1 MTRPLRVLGPA
12 LLLAFAF
19 AALIASLAYGGGAD
33 APDRLD
39 PGSVVLIGLPAARI
53 VFYAGAA
60 TTIGGLLFAVLLLTK
75 SKPEFS
81 VALDIAAAGAAV
93 WTVAAAVT
101 TFLTFLSVSLL
112 PVAVGPEFGQVFG
125 NYLATIPLGQA
136 WVYATLVPAIVTILT
151 FGVRNHT
158 ALVFV
163 GLFAVT
169 GLVPLALQGHAAGTA
184 GHAQA
189 VSSLGLH
196 LVFASVWVGGLI
208 VLIFL
213 QRVFSGDRLVV
224 VLRRYSTL
232 ALISFIVVGTS
243 GAING
248 AVRVGSLEALIS
260 TPYGLLVVVKVLAL
274 VALGTFGALHR
285 RYIIDRMARVG
296 AGTQRWFW
304 WLALAELAVMGVAIG
319 VGAGLARTQTPI
331 PQALPPAATPAMWLT
346 GEPLPPELTLA
357 RYVTEWKFDIL
368 WVLVAAFLA
377 FFYLAGVWRL
387 KRRGDSW
394 PVYRTIMWITGL
406 ILLFYVTNG
415 APNVY
420 ERYLFSSHMIAHMV
434 LAMAVPILLAPAAPI
449 TLALRTIEKRHD
461 GSRGVREWL
470 LLFVHSRVAGIY
482 SNPVVA
488 AAIFAGSLWAFYFTP
503 IFRWAAEDHIGHTIM
518 VVHFLGSGYLFA
530 QALIG
535 VDPAPYRAPYPL
547 RLLVLLATM
556 AFHAFFG
563 LALVTG
569 EGLLLADW
577 FGAMGRDWGPSALA
591 DQQLGGAITWSVGEI
606 PTLFLAIALAL
617 SWSRSD
623 DKEAKRL
630 DRKADRDGD
639 AELKAYNAM
648 LERMRNRA

>member
-1 MTRPLRVLGPA
+1 MTRPLRILGPA
-12 LLLAFAF
+12 LLLAVAF
-19 AALIASLAYGGGAD
+19 AALLASLAYGGGAD
-33 APDRLD
+33 APDRID
-39 PGSVVLIGLPAARI
+39 PGPVVLIGLPAARI

-60 TTIGGLLFAVLLLTK
+60 TTIGGLLFAVLVLSRT
-75 SKPEFS
+75 KPEFER
-81 VALDIAAAGAAV
+81 ALDIAAAGAAV
-93 WTVAAAVT
+93 WAVAAAVT
-101 TFLTFLSVSLL
+101 TFLTFLSLSLL
-112 PVAVGPEFGQVFG
+112 PVTPGPEFGQVFWD
-125 NYLATIPLGQA
+125 YLTTLPHGQQ
-136 WVYATLVPAIVTILT
+136 WGYATLVPAVVTPLVM
-151 FGVRNHT
+151 GVRNHT

-163 GLFAVT
+163 GILAVT
-169 GLVPLALQGHAAGTA
+169 GLIPLALQGHAAGTA

-208 VLIFL
+208 LLVLL
-213 QRVFSGDRLVV
+213 QRTLTSERLAVI
-224 VLRRYSTL
+224 LRRYSTL
-232 ALISFIVVGTS
+232 ALLSFIVVGAS
-243 GAING
+243 GAVNG
-248 AVRVGSLEALIS
+248 AVRVGSIEALVT
-260 TPYGLLVVVKVLAL
+260 TPYGVLVIVKVLAL
-274 VALGTFGALHR
+274 AGLGAFGAVHR
-285 RYIIDRMARVG
+285 RLVIDRIDRPGSSVG
-296 AGTQRWFW
+296 WFW
-304 WLALAELAVMGVAIG
+304 WLAAAELAVMGVALG

-331 PQALPPAATPAMWLT
+331 PQELPPRPTPAMMLT
-346 GEPLPPELTLA
+346 GEPLPPELEFS
-357 RYVTEWKFDIL
+357 RYFTEWKFDIL
-368 WVLVAAFLA
+368 WMLVAAFLA

-387 KRRGDSW
+387 KKRGDSW
-394 PVYRTIMWITGL
+394 PVYRTVMWLSGL
-406 ILLFYVTNG
+406 AILFYVTNG

-420 ERYLFSSHMIAHMV
+420 ERYLFSSHMIAHMT

-482 SNPVVA
+482 ANPVVA
-488 AAIFAGSLWAFYFTP
+488 AAIFVGSLWAFYYTP
-503 IFRWAAEDHIGHTIM
+503 IFRWAAEDHIGHTLMI
-518 VVHFLGSGYLFA
+518 VHFLGSGYLFA

-577 FGAMGRDWGPSALA
+577 YGAMGREWGPSALA

-606 PTLFLAIALAL
+606 PTLFLAIAVAL

-630 DRKADRDGD
+630 DRRADRDGD
-639 AELKAYNAM
+639 AELKAYNEM
-648 LERMRNRA
+648 LERMQNRP

>member
-1 MTRPLRVLGPA
+1 MPRPLRILGPA

-19 AALIASLAYGGGAD
+19 AALLASLAYGGGAT

-39 PGSVVLIGLPAARI
+39 PGPLVLIGLPAARI

-60 TTIGGLLFAVLLLTK
+60 TTIGGLLFAVLLL
-75 SKPEFS
+75 SKPKPEWGA
-81 VALDIAAAGAAV
+81 ALDIAAGGAAA

-101 TFLTFLSVSLL
+101 TYLTFLSVSLL
-112 PVAVGPEFGQVFG
+112 PPSLGPEFGQVFG
-125 NYLATIPLGQA
+125 NYLLNLQLGQA
-136 WVYATLVPAIVTILT
+136 WTYATLAPAIVTILV

-163 GLFAVT
+163 LLLAGT

-184 GHAQA
+184 GHSQA

-196 LVFASVWVGGLI
+196 LVFVSIWVGGLI
-208 VLIFL
+208 VLVLLHRALIA
-213 QRVFSGDRLVV
+213 DRLVII
-224 VLRRYSTL
+224 LRRYSTL
-232 ALISFIVVGTS
+232 ALISFIVVAAS

-248 AVRVGSLEALIS
+248 AIRVGTLDALVS
-260 TPYGLLVVVKVLAL
+260 TPYGLLVITKV
-274 VALGTFGALHR
+274 VALIGLGAFGAVNR
-285 RYIIDRMARVG
+285 RWVIDRMERVG
-296 AGTQRWFW
+296 ARAHRWFW
-304 WLALAELAVMGVAIG
+304 WLATAELAVMGIATG

-331 PQALPPAATPAMWLT
+331 PQSLPPEATPAMRLT
-346 GEPLPPELTLA
+346 GEPLPPELEFS
-357 RYVTEWKFDIL
+357 RYFTEWKFDLLWIL
-368 WVLVAAFLA
+368 IPAFLA
-377 FFYLAGVWRL
+377 FFYLAGVGRL

-394 PVYRTIMWITGL
+394 PVYRTILWVTGL
-406 ILLFYVTNG
+406 AVLFYVTNG

-420 ERYLFSSHMIAHMV
+420 ERYLFSSHMIAHMT
-434 LAMAVPILLAPAAPI
+434 LAMAVPIMLAPAAPI
-449 TLALRTIEKRHD
+449 TLALRTVHKRDD

-482 SNPVVA
+482 ANPVVA

-518 VVHFLGSGYLFA
+518 IVHFLGSGYLFA

-639 AELKAYNAM
+639 ADLKAYNEM
-648 LERMRNRA
+648 LQRMQNRP